1 MAPTAHRAAEW
12 GFKIL
17 GAFVGTDEV
26 VINALRQKSKTL
38 KDLTDVML
46 RNLQVQARSHLH
58 KRCCNAKVNYWLR
71 SQFPILTKDF
81 IADFQSLQVKLVAS
95 YHGLYDDSDLARAWL
110 QIREV
115 YERAVLSINKGG
127 MALRSVKLVS

>member
-1 MAPTAHRAAEW
+1 MKKCVYLMAPTAHRAAEW

-58 KRCCNAKVNYWLR
+58 KRCCNAKVNL
-71 SQFPILTKDF
+71 LVK
-81 IADFQSLQVKLVAS
+81 IAISNS
-95 YHGLYDDSDLARAWL
+95 H
-110 QIREV
+110 
-115 YERAVLSINKGG
+115 
-127 MALRSVKLVS
+127 